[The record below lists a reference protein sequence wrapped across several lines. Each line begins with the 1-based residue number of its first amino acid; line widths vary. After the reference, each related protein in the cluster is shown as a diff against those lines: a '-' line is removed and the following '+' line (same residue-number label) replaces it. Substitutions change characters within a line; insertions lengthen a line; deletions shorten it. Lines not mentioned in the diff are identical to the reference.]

1 MSSNRENIQPLENSN
16 SRLPT
21 KREVSSST
29 KSVTKR
35 KESAK
40 PLLGGAYANKLSTG
54 TRLQAKKQSLVGG
67 KQTSTSGV
75 SR

>member
-1 MSSNRENIQPLENSN
+1 MSSNRENIQPLDNSN

-40 PLLGGAYANKLSTG
+40 PLLAGGGAYASKLSTG
-54 TRLQAKKQSLVGG
+54 TRLQAKKQSLAG
-67 KQTSTSGV
+67 KQQ
-75 SR
+75 

>member
-16 SRLPT
+16 SRLPS
-21 KREVSSST
+21 KREISST

-40 PLLGGAYANKLSTG
+40 PLLGAYANKLSTG
-54 TRLQAKKQSLVGG
+54 TRLQAKKQSIVS
-67 KQTSTSGV
+67 KQTNVV

>member
-1 MSSNRENIQPLENSN
+1 MSSNRENVQPLENSN

-21 KREVSSST
+21 KREVSST

-40 PLLGGAYANKLSTG
+40 PLLGAYANSKLSTG
-54 TRLQAKKQSLVGG
+54 TRLQAKKQSLG
-67 KQTSTSGV
+67 KQSTTSVV